1 MYNQTFRSVN
11 AISPGLIMVTLML
24 IPSMMTALAV
34 VREKEIGSIT
44 NLYGSPASVLQYVLG
59 KQLPYVFLALTS
71 YFC

>member
-1 MYNQTFRSVN
+1 M
-11 AISPGLIMVTLML
+11 
-24 IPSMMTALAV
+24 

-71 YFC
+71 YFL